1 MKQRIRIHKAEPNT
15 GVLNYSHLLDA
26 PAGKHG
32 FVEAKKGHLYFEDGT
47 RARFLGFNVA
57 ARSNTPDHETADRMA
72 ERFASMGVNIIRL
85 HAADAPV
92 GEEPGSWSSCKEAPL
107 LDYASG
113 TSRKF
118 NPDGLDR
125 FDYFAAKLK
134 EKGIYLHIDLIVA
147 RKFEEGD
154 GMEYPGGAPS
164 CIKRYCLYNQRM
176 IELQKEY
183 AKELLCHV
191 NPYTG
196 LALIDDPAVVTIQ
209 INNEDT
215 AIKGNMGDD
224 AGEEMKPYRAEV
236 QERFND
242 FLLMNGSI
250 WKKRGQRTVA
260 AHWGRKKIRLGEP
273 SGGLKAVSTS
283 RSATRKESG
292 MHRKDRQDMPTLW
305 SSASI

>member
-92 GEEPGSWSSCKEAPL
+92 GEKPGSWSSCREAPL

-118 NPDGLDR
+118 NPDGLER

-134 EKGIYLHIDLIVA
+134 EK
-147 RKFEEGD
+147 RE
-154 GMEYPGGAPS
+154 
-164 CIKRYCLYNQRM
+164 
-176 IELQKEY
+176 
-183 AKELLCHV
+183 
-191 NPYTG
+191 
-196 LALIDDPAVVTIQ
+196 
-209 INNEDT
+209 T
-215 AIKGNMGDD
+215 AW
-224 AGEEMKPYRAEV
+224 
-236 QERFND
+236 
-242 FLLMNGSI
+242 SI
-250 WKKRGQRTVA
+250 RA
-260 AHWGRKKIRLGEP
+260 AHPPVSNGTVCTT
-273 SGGLKAVSTS
+273 SG
-283 RSATRKESG
+283 
-292 MHRKDRQDMPTLW
+292 
-305 SSASI
+305 